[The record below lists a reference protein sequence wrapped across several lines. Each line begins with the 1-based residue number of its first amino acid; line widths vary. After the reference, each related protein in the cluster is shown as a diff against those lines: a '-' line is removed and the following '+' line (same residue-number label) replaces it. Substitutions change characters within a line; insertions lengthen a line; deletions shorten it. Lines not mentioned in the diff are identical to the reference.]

1 MEDRSLRLDEYG
13 YLEQEEEQGMEQAEY
28 EQGGYRHTGAHELEE
43 ELKAVEFDNR
53 DREYNWVKIIGQ
65 GSFGTV
71 YKAYNLKTNH
81 TVAIKKVY
89 QDPKY
94 RNREFS
100 LVVDLNHTN
109 VIRVHSHFFTKSK
122 ENESE
127 VYLNLVMDY
136 IPNTLYKLLR
146 YYSKTNQVFPPI
158 LAKLLSY
165 QMLRSLA
172 YIKGLNIC
180 HRDIKPQNVLVDSKD
195 YRLVLCDFGSAK
207 RYESSEESVAYIC
220 SRYYRSP
227 ELILGAKYYG
237 CEVDAWAVGCVI
249 GEMLVGEPLFLGG
262 NNKEQFLRIVKV
274 LGPPTAE
281 ELQAMGYLHH
291 LAFPKFAPAGLRN
304 KIGRDADPLVLDLIA
319 KLLAYHPAKR
329 LQPFRALAHPYFD
342 ELRNHRLLLNNRPIV
357 NLFNFSEEEVGKD
370 SHLLAKLVP
379 EWYRDNN

>member
-1 MEDRSLRLDEYG
+1 MEDRGLPMHDYDFM
-13 YLEQEEEQGMEQAEY
+13 EQEEHENELGEY
-28 EQGGYRHTGAHELEE
+28 EEGRYSHTHAHELAAEE
-43 ELKAVEFDNR
+43 KAIEFDNR

-71 YKAYNLKTNH
+71 YKAYHLKNNH

-100 LVVDLNHTN
+100 LVTDLNHPN

-122 ENESE
+122 EATSE

-146 YYSKTNQVFPPI
+146 YYSKTSQQFPPI

-165 QMLRSLA
+165 QLLRALA
-172 YIKGLNIC
+172 YLKGARIC

-207 RYESSEESVAYIC
+207 RYEAAEESVAYIC

-237 CEVDAWAVGCVI
+237 CEIDVWAVGCVI
-249 GEMLVGEPLFLGG
+249 GELLSGEPLFLGN
-262 NNKEQFLRIVKV
+262 NNKEQFLRIIKV
-274 LGPPTAE
+274 LGPPTPE
-281 ELQAMGYLHH
+281 DLKAMSYLHH
-291 LAFPKFAPAGLRN
+291 INFPKFAPTGLKN
-304 KIGRDADPLVLDLIA
+304 KLARDVDPQVVDLMS
-319 KLLAYHPAKR
+319 KLLTYNPAKR
-329 LQPFRALAHPYFD
+329 IQPFKALAHPYFD

-357 NLFNFSEEEVGKD
+357 NLFNFSEEEIGKD
-370 SHLLAKLVP
+370 SYLLGKLVP